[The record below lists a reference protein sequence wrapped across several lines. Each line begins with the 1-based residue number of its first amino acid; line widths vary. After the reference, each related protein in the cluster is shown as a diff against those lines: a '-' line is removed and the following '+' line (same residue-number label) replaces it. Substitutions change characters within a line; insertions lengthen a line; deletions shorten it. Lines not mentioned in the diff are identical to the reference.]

1 MKQGLQILMTICLMA
16 PLMLLTLTACGT
28 NPAVSDP
35 TPTTTATT
43 TTTTT
48 VEQEEPLNT
57 LTLTGRVLE
66 VSAEDEAA
74 LMECIGDCPLGDRV
88 WVQYGGVSDVTPQV
102 GETYAVTYEDLVMP
116 SLPPRIVAVKMVL
129 TESK

>member
-1 MKQGLQILMTICLMA
+1 MRKGVSLLLAMG
-16 PLMLLTLTACGT
+16 LMLSLCACGGA
-28 NPAVSDP
+28 PADVSA
-35 TPTTTATT
+35 PTTAPTT
-43 TTTTT
+43 TTTTA
-48 VEQEEPLNT
+48 VQQEEPLNT

-66 VSAEDEAA
+66 VSAEDAAA